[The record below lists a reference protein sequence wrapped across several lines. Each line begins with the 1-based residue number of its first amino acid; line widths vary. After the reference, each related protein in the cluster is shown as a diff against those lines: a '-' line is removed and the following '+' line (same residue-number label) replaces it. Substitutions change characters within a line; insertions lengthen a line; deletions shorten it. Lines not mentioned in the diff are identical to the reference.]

1 MSIFTLQ
8 PKDDPNAPTFNVER
22 EHVSEF
28 RRVLRELF
36 AKDGSDPK
44 TLNRNNSFFIETTEA
59 VKALD
64 NAGFDYGAELNQS
77 ERYWFVVFCSR
88 ALRHLRSNPKHAPK
102 YVEVF

>member
-8 PKDDPNAPTFNVER
+8 PKDDPTAPTFNVER

-28 RRVLRELF
+28 RRIMRELY
-36 AKDGSDPK
+36 ASGGNDPK
-44 TLNRNNSFFIETTEA
+44 TLSRHNGFFIETTKARE
-59 VKALD
+59 ALD
-64 NAGFDYGAELNQS
+64 KAGFDYGAELNQS

-88 ALRHLRSNPKHAPK
+88 ALRRLRGNPKHAPK

>member
-1 MSIFTLQ
+1 MPIFTLQ
-8 PKDDPNAPTFNVER
+8 PKDDPEAPTFNVER

-28 RRVLRELF
+28 RRTMRELF
-36 AKDGSDPK
+36 ASGGGDPK
-44 TLNRNNSFFIETTEA
+44 TLNRNSSFFIETTKA

-64 NAGFDYGAELNQS
+64 DADFDYGAELGEN

-88 ALRHLRSNPKHAPK
+88 ALRRLRGNPKHAPK